1 MANNPG
7 TSGHS
12 SRFLGPGRLTGEAP
26 IIEGDGSLV
35 LAKEARAILEKW
47 DEERRKRND
56 ERAQRRAADERD
68 VVSEDEEDELGPY
81 ILAEKIPSGEKPG
94 PEGAETIPPKS
105 PSGVVSGGPGNLLF
119 EDGVAE
125 KNTFRA
131 HDNSIPVAI
140 YSLAKNGISPP
151 LTLFL
156 PASLET
162 IRSSNVK
169 TLKHGTG
176 ESTKVTVID
185 VSEFP
190 DERSLDQATFLTCY
204 NTFLTFLETAAG
216 TKILQGFA
224 RHYDNILADPEL
236 KLWFPAYRDFD
247 RKIRAQFFTSPYI
260 VDPSDMEYRS
270 ALQSAKNLYLMS
282 NSGGSF
288 QSKGSGSHH
297 SKEKQERTKPYDR
310 EDPSRQR
317 TIICFRCGRVGH
329 SAPLCKET
337 NPNRHGREFVIFA
350 NRDGL
355 FRIHDNRPVCMGFN
369 CARCLASG
377 NNHPV
382 HICSLCGDTHH
393 GAVNCTRN

>member
-26 IIEGDGSLV
+26 ITEGDGSLV

-47 DEERRKRND
+47 DEERRKQND
-56 ERAQRRAADERD
+56 DRAQRRAADERD

-81 ILAEKIPSGEKPG
+81 ILAGKV
-94 PEGAETIPPKS
+94 

-125 KNTFRA
+125 KNTFHA
-131 HDNSIPVAI
+131 HNNSIPI
-140 YSLAKNGISPP
+140 
-151 LTLFL
+151 
-156 PASLET
+156 

-224 RHYDNILADPEL
+224 RHYNNILSDPEL
-236 KLWFPAYRDFD
+236 KLWFPAYRNFD
-247 RKIRAQFFTSPYI
+247 GKIRAQFWIILFGNP
-260 VDPSDMEYRS
+260 R
-270 ALQSAKNLYLMS
+270 AKS
-282 NSGGSF
+282 TGVA
-288 QSKGSGSHH
+288 
-297 SKEKQERTKPYDR
+297 
-310 EDPSRQR
+310 
-317 TIICFRCGRVGH
+317 I
-329 SAPLCKET
+329 
-337 NPNRHGREFVIFA
+337 
-350 NRDGL
+350 
-355 FRIHDNRPVCMGFN
+355 
-369 CARCLASG
+369 
-377 NNHPV
+377 
-382 HICSLCGDTHH
+382 
-393 GAVNCTRN
+393 